1 MKFSLILSK
10 FLHSDTAK
18 SVADAVEKAIAS
30 ALAAG
35 EPEIESLAVAALNSA
50 LAASGGVAV
59 LTPLLDAACK
69 GIISHLVAEAKKAA
83 Q

>member
-18 SVADAVEKAIAS
+18 SVADAVEKTIAS

-35 EPEIESLAVAALNSA
+35 EPEIETLAITALNGA
-50 LAASGGVAV
+50 LASAGIGMLS
-59 LTPLLDAACK
+59 PILDAACK

>member
-1 MKFSLILSK
+1 MKFSIILSE

-18 SVADAVEKAIAS
+18 SAEEAVEKAIAS

-35 EPEIESLAVAALNSA
+35 EPEIEALAIAALHSA
-50 LAASGGVAV
+50 LAAGGIGALSPV
-59 LTPLLDAACK
+59 LDAVCK
-69 GIISHLVAEAKKAA
+69 AIISHLVAEAKKAA